1 MENRIRGV
9 IGVAALSMMMSACTE
24 GNAPAGDKPQ
34 GIRTLASA
42 LGNTVVDAD
51 EAGVARFVTG
61 ELGSLPETTSPEAAL
76 SADLSPALAS
86 IAPQFRLDPAN
97 LVLKRAYT
105 DAQGDLHYRYGVKYN
120 GRAIFGAE
128 LRLHARGGKIFAA
141 NTNVRG
147 DLTGP
152 EKATVAP
159 EAALSAAEQDRDAPQ
174 SARAAV
180 EPELSYYR
188 AGDKLLLVYE
198 IRQTGEQA
206 DGTPVDDSVLVNA
219 IDGSVVE
226 RIPHIHTALDRKV
239 YDGKTLSTLPGTLA
253 RIEGSEPVA
262 DPVIN
267 TSYDH
272 LGTVHGCY
280 QNLFGR
286 DSINN
291 AGATLIST
299 VHHRVKYVNAFW
311 NGTQMVYGD
320 GDNVTASNLA
330 NSLDVTA
337 HELTHAVTDYESDLI
352 YSGESGGLNESMSDI
367 FGAVCEWY
375 GDGKVVSQKLWLI
388 GDDVWTP
395 ATPGDALR
403 YMHSPT
409 LDGVSLDYFP
419 DYSSG
424 VDVHYS
430 SGISNLAFYLLSQ
443 GGTHPRA
450 KTSTV
455 VAGIGVEKAAR
466 IFYKANADIMTP
478 STTFEQAKIAT
489 EQAAQQLGYDAATL
503 ASVSNAWKAVGVGVP
518 VPPPVNT
525 PVEKNVPVSNI
536 SGAKGSKTYFSFQV
550 PEGAYDLTVSIAGGT
565 GDADMYVRFGNA
577 PTTSQYDCRPYK
589 TGNNETCPFA
599 APAQGTWY
607 AMLNGFSAYSG
618 VTFTVTLEGRLHPH
632 RGRRAARRPLR
643 RGRLGSGVQARG
655 SRSRWRRRQQRP
667 RAHLQRHGQR
677 GRLRAARLGAVPV
690 RLRLPRRE
698 GAQHREL
705 QPQQRAPW
713 HLLHQGVRREGRLP
727 EPLPGRH
734 PRLRIPL
741 G

>member
-1 MENRIRGV
+1 V

-51 EAGVARFVTG
+51 EAGVARFIAG
-61 ELGSLPETTSPEAAL
+61 ELGSLPETASPEAAL

-86 IAPQFRLDPAN
+86 IAPQFRINPED

-105 DAQGDLHYRYGVKYN
+105 DAQGDIHYRYAVRHN
-120 GRAIFGAE
+120 GRAVFGGE
-128 LRLHARGGKIFAA
+128 LLLHARAGKIFAA

-147 DLTGP
+147 DLKGP

-159 EAALSAAEQDRDAPQ
+159 EAALSAAEQDREAPQ
-174 SARAAV
+174 SARVAV
-180 EPELSYYR
+180 EPELSYYN
-188 AGDKLLLVYE
+188 AGDKFLLVYE
-198 IRQTGEQA
+198 VRQTGEQA

-219 IDGSVVE
+219 VDGSVVT

-253 RIEGSEPVA
+253 RTEGSAPVA

-267 TSYDH
+267 TSYNH
-272 LGTVHGCY
+272 LGTVYSCY

-375 GDGKVVSQKLWLI
+375 GAGRVVSDRIWLI

-395 ATPGDALR
+395 ATPNDALR
-403 YMHSPT
+403 YMNNPT
-409 LDGVSLDYFP
+409 RDGVSLDYYP

-430 SGISNLAFYLLSQ
+430 SGIPNLAFYLLSQ

-450 KTSTV
+450 KTTQV
-455 VAGIGVEKAAR
+455 VTGIGIEKAAR
-466 IFYKANADIMTP
+466 IWYKANADLLLP
-478 STTFEQAKIAT
+478 SSTMEQAKIAT
-489 EQAAQQLGYDAATL
+489 EQAAAQLGYDSATITQ
-503 ASVSNAWKAVGVGVP
+503 VSNAWKAVGVGVP
-518 VPPPVNT
+518 VPPPTNT
-525 PVEKNVPVSNI
+525 PIEKGVPVTGL
-536 SGAKGSKTYFSFQV
+536 SGARNSVAYFSVQV
-550 PEGAYDLTVSIAGGT
+550 PEGATNLKFAMSGGT
-565 GDADMYVRFGNA
+565 GDADLYVRYNSA
-577 PTTSQYDCRPYK
+577 PTTTQYNCRPYSS
-589 TGNNETCPFA
+589 GNNETCSFPT
-599 APAQGTWY
+599 PSEGTWY
-607 AMLNGFSAYSG
+607 AMLRGFSAYSG
-618 VTFTVTLEGRLHPH
+618 VSLVVTWDGGYVVIDPNVQISGLSGAENSSQVFTVRIPEGGGKNVH
-632 RGRRAARRPLR
+632 
-643 RGRLGSGVQARG
+643 
-655 SRSRWRRRQQRP
+655 
-667 RAHLQRHGQR
+667 
-677 GRLRAARLGAVPV
+677 V
-690 RLRLPRRE
+690 RLRGNGNADLY
-698 GAQHREL
+698 
-705 QPQQRAPW
+705 
-713 HLLHQGVRREGRLP
+713 VRRASAPTQGGYDCRSVNEHSTENCNLNNVTGGKYYIQVFGAKGGFTDGTL
-727 EPLPGRH
+727 LVQFN
-734 PRLRIPL
+734 
-741 G
+741 